1 MGKKQHSKD
10 QLYLTNSESSAQVGR
25 KQSNFHIPYKT
36 LPFDCCAIS
45 FRPFET
51 PMCTADGVVFDL
63 LNIVPYL
70 KKFRRHPVTGAPLA
84 ATDLIRLQ
92 FHKNGDGKYH
102 CPVTFK
108 VFNQHTHIVAI
119 KQTGNVYA
127 YDAVRELNI
136 KAKCMRDLLDDT
148 PFARADVITIQD
160 PSDGSAREI
169 ERFSHVKE
177 DLSAAAVR
185 KDDNVRHSDATSRVM
200 SQLTKGA
207 SSSSAAASSSAA
219 KASSSSAAASS
230 SSAAAPGGAPPKAA
244 KPAPPRWQQTTSAH
258 AAGFTSTALT
268 PVTSNEIA
276 PLSDDEVRRQR
287 YAYLKAKKKKAY
299 AQLQTSHGNLNL
311 ELHCDAA
318 PMAVD
323 NFITLCGRNYYDGV
337 PFHRLIRNF
346 MVQGGDPTGTG
357 TGGESAWGAP
367 FKDEISNKWKHDG
380 RGVLSMANSGPTTN
394 GSQFF
399 FTFKSCAHLDGK
411 HTVFGR
417 VVGGLDTLAKME
429 RVAADKDD
437 RPQQPITITGAAVFS
452 NPFDGLDDEIAAA
465 HAADADP
472 LAAKAAA
479 AAKRQ
484 EEDAQAWYN
493 VAAAA
498 PKPVREGVS
507 VGRFMKL
514 PAWSEPAAAAAAERA
529 APAAAAEADA
539 PPPKKAKRAAGGFG
553 DFSGW

>member
-207 SSSSAAASSSAA
+207 ASSSAAASSSL
-219 KASSSSAAASS
+219 SSLTSSWWRRRR
-230 SSAAAPGGAPPKAA
+230 P
-244 KPAPPRWQQTTSAH
+244 
-258 AAGFTSTALT
+258 
-268 PVTSNEIA
+268 
-276 PLSDDEVRRQR
+276 RQR
-287 YAYLKAKKKKAY
+287 
-299 AQLQTSHGNLNL
+299 
-311 ELHCDAA
+311 D
-318 PMAVD
+318 
-323 NFITLCGRNYYDGV
+323 
-337 PFHRLIRNF
+337 
-346 MVQGGDPTGTG
+346 
-357 TGGESAWGAP
+357 
-367 FKDEISNKWKHDG
+367 
-380 RGVLSMANSGPTTN
+380 
-394 GSQFF
+394 
-399 FTFKSCAHLDGK
+399 
-411 HTVFGR
+411 
-417 VVGGLDTLAKME
+417 
-429 RVAADKDD
+429 
-437 RPQQPITITGAAVFS
+437 
-452 NPFDGLDDEIAAA
+452 
-465 HAADADP
+465 
-472 LAAKAAA
+472 
-479 AAKRQ
+479 
-484 EEDAQAWYN
+484 
-493 VAAAA
+493 
-498 PKPVREGVS
+498 
-507 VGRFMKL
+507 
-514 PAWSEPAAAAAAERA
+514 
-529 APAAAAEADA
+529 
-539 PPPKKAKRAAGGFG
+539 
-553 DFSGW
+553 

>member
-108 VFNQHTHIVAI
+108 VFNQHTHIVAVR
-119 KQTGNVYA
+119 QTGNVYA

-207 SSSSAAASSSAA
+207 PSSSSAAASSSAPVPGA
-219 KASSSSAAASS
+219 IGEVTREALKEMHRALDALSAGDLTLALAWVAEHGDAPVQSGRRPRAAEGTLAYELERLPLSATLHTLRFAQLLSSEGEA
-230 SSAAAPGGAPPKAA
+230 GGAPAA
-244 KPAPPRWQQTTSAH
+244 LAYARLHLSLPSWRQLQRKLLGALAYARRLDSSPYASLLSAELREGAAARFRGECMQTLGLPRTSA
-258 AAGFTSTALT
+258 
-268 PVTSNEIA
+268 
-276 PLSDDEVRRQR
+276 
-287 YAYLKAKKKKAY
+287 
-299 AQLQTSHGNLNL
+299 LQTVFDVGRHVLPKLLKCAAVLPAKYAASWKAGGMLPVDVDLPNWAVFHSIFVCPISKEVATPSNPPMMLPCGHALCLSSVAKLARGSRSVRFKCPYCPAEASLAMAL
-311 ELHCDAA
+311 ELK
-318 PMAVD
+318 
-323 NFITLCGRNYYDGV
+323 F
-337 PFHRLIRNF
+337 
-346 MVQGGDPTGTG
+346 
-357 TGGESAWGAP
+357 
-367 FKDEISNKWKHDG
+367 
-380 RGVLSMANSGPTTN
+380 
-394 GSQFF
+394 
-399 FTFKSCAHLDGK
+399 
-411 HTVFGR
+411 
-417 VVGGLDTLAKME
+417 
-429 RVAADKDD
+429 
-437 RPQQPITITGAAVFS
+437 
-452 NPFDGLDDEIAAA
+452 
-465 HAADADP
+465 
-472 LAAKAAA
+472 
-479 AAKRQ
+479 
-484 EEDAQAWYN
+484 
-493 VAAAA
+493 
-498 PKPVREGVS
+498 
-507 VGRFMKL
+507 
-514 PAWSEPAAAAAAERA
+514 
-529 APAAAAEADA
+529 
-539 PPPKKAKRAAGGFG
+539 
-553 DFSGW
+553 